1 MPQQRARLN
10 ADIAKTQLGLNI
22 GSPILAEI
30 AGTKGGSSTQAE
42 RTIEQIALELIQPN
56 PFQPRR
62 DFGEEGIEE
71 LADVM
76 RSMGFFG
83 SLLGRRHQRHI
94 QLAYGERRLRAAKA
108 AGLTEVPIE
117 IRTLSD
123 EEMFNIALVENEQ
136 RRDLTQLEVGEALLR
151 AKELFNLSER
161 DIAAR
166 LGKSKGYVRNRLDVA
181 KLPDDLKE
189 VLRQPN
195 LENFTPSHA
204 LELNRIEDQA
214 ARAILTNQVLEGR
227 YNYLQTKAAVEH
239 ELYPLSAQEDA
250 TALEEFNG
258 DEAGEE
264 RIVLSTPA
272 KLQGREVARGVA
284 LLRKR
289 SEGLIAL
296 AQHLAT
302 DERINRQDLR
312 DALEQLYAK
321 IEELANE
328 LG

>member
-30 AGTKGGSSTQAE
+30 AGAKGSPSSQAE
-42 RTIEQIALELIQPN
+42 RTIEQVAIELIQPN

-151 AKELFNLSER
+151 AKDLFNLSER
-161 DIAAR
+161 DLAAR
-166 LGKSKGYVRNRLDVA
+166 LGKSKGYVRNRIEVGM
-181 KLPDDLKE
+181 LPDDLKE
-189 VLRQPN
+189 VLRQPDN
-195 LENFTPSHA
+195 ESFTPSHA
-204 LELNRIEDQA
+204 LELNRIEDHTTRA
-214 ARAILTNQVLEGR
+214 ALTNQIVKEK
-227 YNYLQTKAAVEH
+227 YNYAQTRAAVEN
-239 ELYPLSAQEDA
+239 ELYLLSEQANDSV
-250 TALEEFNG
+250 EEFVG
-258 DEAGEE
+258 EAPGEE
-264 RIVLSTPA
+264 RTVLSTSA
-272 KLQGREVARGVA
+272 KLQGREVARGVN
-284 LLRKR
+284 LLIKK
-289 SEGLIAL
+289 SVDLVAL
-296 AQHLAT
+296 AQHLAA

-312 DALEQLYAK
+312 NALEQLYAK

>member
-10 ADIAKTQLGLNI
+10 ANIAKTQLGLNI

-30 AGTKGGSSTQAE
+30 AGAKGGSSSQAE
-42 RTIEQIALELIQPN
+42 QTIEQVAIELIQPN

-62 DFGEEGIEE
+62 DFWEKEIEE

-83 SLLGRRHQRHI
+83 SLLGRRQQRHI

-151 AKELFNLSER
+151 AKDLFNLSER

-166 LGKSKGYVRNRLDVA
+166 LGKSKGYVRNRIEVGM
-181 KLPDDLKE
+181 LPDDLKE

-195 LENFTPSHA
+195 LESFTSSHA

-214 ARAILTNQVLEGR
+214 TRAALTKKVVEGK
-227 YNYLQTKAAVEH
+227 YNYQETKVAVEN
-239 ELYPLSAQEDA
+239 ELFLGE
-250 TALEEFNG
+250 
-258 DEAGEE
+258 EAGEE
-264 RIVLSTPA
+264 RTILPTSA
-272 KLQGREVARGVA
+272 KLQGREVARGVN
-284 LLRKR
+284 LLRKK
-289 SEGLIAL
+289 SEELIVL

-312 DALEQLYAK
+312 NALDQLYSK

>member
-30 AGTKGGSSTQAE
+30 AGAKGGSSTQAE
-42 RTIEQIALELIQPN
+42 RAIEQVALELIQPN

-62 DFGEEGIEE
+62 DFWEEEIEE

-83 SLLGRRHQRHI
+83 SLLGRRQQRHI

-151 AKELFNLSER
+151 AKDLFNLSER

-166 LGKSKGYVRNRLDVA
+166 LGKSKGYVRNRIEVG

-189 VLRQPN
+189 VLRQPDN
-195 LENFTPSHA
+195 ESFTPSHA
-204 LELNRIEDQA
+204 LELNRIENQA
-214 ARAILTNQVLEGR
+214 ARAVLTKLVVEGK
-227 YNYLQTKAAVEH
+227 YNYLETKAAVEN
-239 ELYPLSAQEDA
+239 ELYLLSEPANDPV
-250 TALEEFNG
+250 EEFVG
-258 DEAGEE
+258 EEPGEE
-264 RIVLSTPA
+264 RTGLSTPA
-272 KLQGREVARGVA
+272 KLQGREVARGVN
-284 LLRKR
+284 LLRKK
-289 SEGLIAL
+289 SGELIAL

-312 DALEQLYAK
+312 NALEQLYSK